1 MERIVR
7 ERRLK
12 WVGHV
17 FRMDE
22 SRLPNHKH
30 AVYVEGSGYHQIKD
44 RKTKIELDGSHKD
57 VKI

>member
-1 MERIVR
+1 
-7 ERRLK
+7 
-12 WVGHV
+12 
-17 FRMDE
+17 MDE